1 MCFTPTDAF
10 CLCHECS
17 PLSSASPSP
26 ERPVLSRHSAVLATR
41 NCPRIVRR
49 QEAGYAVAQ
58 RLDASQLGNISKRRS
73 TAKQGS
79 SELCDGASV
88 SGKSLSIRRVLDVD
102 LNSGEKRDA
111 CSPPVLFFFSL
122 FFREF
127 CISFFS
133 FSSFPLFFLRCIFFN
148 VCIFDTVLSIDF
160 GEISYRFNF

>member
-49 QEAGYAVAQ
+49 QEAGHAVAQ

-111 CSPPVLFFFSL
+111 CSPPVLFFFFSLLPRILYFFLFLLFLPSL
-122 FFREF
+122 F
-127 CISFFS
+127 
-133 FSSFPLFFLRCIFFN
+133 SSMYILQRMYIRYRPLDRFWRNI
-148 VCIFDTVLSIDF
+148 VSI
-160 GEISYRFNF
+160 